1 MEDSVAFGDGC
12 NDYDLLKKAGKGFV
26 MGNAF
31 YRLKESL
38 PENETVESNV
48 DNGVAKKL
56 VELFL

>member
-1 MEDSVAFGDGC
+1 
-12 NDYDLLKKAGKGFV
+12 